1 MRLDVGH
8 WILGFY
14 CNSVQHSVFNVR
26 YPKSN
31 VQNPKPESMDNNT
44 QFRRF
49 FGAALTIIGTFVILF
64 ACVAFLSDSK
74 PVMGFSI
81 TKVESAVPFIIGMIF
96 FLSGV
101 SLVRES

>member
-1 MRLDVGH
+1 MDTEYWAFIATASNIQCSTSG
-8 WILGFY
+8 IL
-14 CNSVQHSVFNVR
+14 N
-26 YPKSN
+26 PTSN
-31 VQNPKPESMDNNT
+31 VQNSESMDNNT

-81 TKVESAVPFIIGMIF
+81 TKGESAVPFIIGMIF